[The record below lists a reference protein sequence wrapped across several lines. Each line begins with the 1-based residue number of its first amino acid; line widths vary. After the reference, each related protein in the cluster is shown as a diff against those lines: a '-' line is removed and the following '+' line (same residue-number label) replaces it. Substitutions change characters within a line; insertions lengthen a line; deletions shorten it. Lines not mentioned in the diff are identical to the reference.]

1 MSKKMEQK
9 LNKLYSECVAE
20 LNNIGINILNEKQ
33 YGKID
38 ISISKR
44 NNKRYGCC
52 KQEEP
57 DNNYKVIYRVGRR
70 KKVRYE
76 KFGKHHIEISPWV
89 MNLEDNIIKNT
100 IIHELIHCIP
110 YCNNHGEEFK
120 KYANL
125 INNRYG
131 YNVSRVG
138 NKKEDFEKSNI
149 EYDEPQNYNYKI
161 ICKGCNQDFYRQR
174 LNRNFLRY
182 YRCAK
187 CGSKFEVYIRYNK

>member
-1 MSKKMEQK
+1 MRAILMSIRPQHT
-9 LNKLYSECVAE
+9 C
-20 LNNIGINILNEKQ
+20 NILNGIKLWE
-33 YGKID
+33 I
-38 ISISKR
+38 
-44 NNKRYGCC
+44 
-52 KQEEP
+52 
-57 DNNYKVIYRVGRR
+57 R
-70 KKVRYE
+70 KKFPSDFV
-76 KFGKHHIEISPWV
+76 GWV
-89 MNLEDNIIKNT
+89 YI
-100 IIHELIHCIP
+100 
-110 YCNNHGEEFK
+110 YCTKDK

-161 ICKGCNQDFYRQR
+161 ICKGCNQEFYRQR